1 MHLKHSPAVQLL
13 IEFKE
18 EGKSKFLSTPEWMN
32 LLVINIPV
40 KFTFYNML
48 METKK
53 YGRNCNKNND
63 QYQFHCIQKYLA
75 KGLGNCTL
83 PWLKEYSELQLCQ
96 NSTKELNLYFSKLM
110 KVLKRKS
117 DSELEKMGCLEK
129 NCIEHT
135 WTSKVVFVDDN
146 EIIYT
151 REISM
156 VNESLINL
164 NTFSDEVR

>member
-1 MHLKHSPAVQLL
+1 MRLKHSPAVQLF

-18 EGKSKFLSTPEWMN
+18 EGKSKFLSTPEWKN
-32 LLVINIPV
+32 LLFINIPV
-40 KFTFYNML
+40 KSTYYNML

-53 YGRNCNKNND
+53 YGRHCNKNND
-63 QYQFHCIQKYLA
+63 QYQFHCIQKYLS

-83 PWLKEYSELQLCQ
+83 PWLKEYSELEVCQ
-96 NSTKELNLYFSKLM
+96 NSTKELNLYFSKFL

-117 DSELEKMGCLEK
+117 DLELEKIGCLEK
-129 NCIEHT
+129 NCIEHS
-135 WTSKVVFVDDN
+135 WTSKVTFVDDN
-146 EIIYT
+146 EVLYDPDLY
-151 REISM
+151 M